1 MNFETQNW
9 VHKKSLLLSKHD
21 PYSGVSS
28 WKSLKTG
35 NKEKNEEFDFFFITL
50 SLSADL
56 QGIYISYSKKNERSE
71 KNMTWHT
78 QW

>member
-1 MNFETQNW
+1 MIKRILKLKIEYTKNHFYCQNTTNT
-9 VHKKSLLLSKHD
+9 
-21 PYSGVSS
+21 PE
-28 WKSLKTG
+28 SLKTG

-78 QW
+78 Q